1 MRLSAQEEYGLRCLL
16 QVAKHTGAEPLPI
29 ERIAAAEGLSSE
41 YVAKLMRVLRQG
53 HLVVSTRGAAGGY
66 HLSRPAAEIT
76 LMDVMEVLDG
86 PLFTES
92 FCQVH
97 SGSASACVHTES
109 RCNVRS
115 VWSWVGTALDKVLR
129 QITLHDLASA
139 PASLSSALFTAEQA
153 NPWMSMSPV
162 ETP

>member
-16 QVAKHTGAEPLPI
+16 QVARHMDPEPLSI

-53 HLVVSTRGAAGGY
+53 GLVASTRGAAGGY
-66 HLSRPAAEIT
+66 HLSRPSDQIT

-86 PLFTES
+86 PLFTEA

-97 SGSASACVHTES
+97 SGSADNCVHES
-109 RCNVRS
+109 THCSVRS
-115 VWSWVGTALDKVLR
+115 VWRWVGTALDKVLR
-129 QITLHDLASA
+129 QITLHDLASG
-139 PASLSSALFTAEQA
+139 PDGLSSAMSSAERS
-153 NPWMSMSPV
+153 NPWMSPSEESP
-162 ETP
+162 